1 MNESQ
6 KRINR
11 LVDEN
16 EQLTAKNLNLQEE
29 IQKIDRMLATITQGT
44 YLNNTNIDF
53 HNI

>member
-16 EQLTAKNLNLQEE
+16 EQLTAKNLSLQEE
-29 IQKIDRMLATITQGT
+29 IQKIDRMLATITKGT
-44 YLNNTNIDF
+44 
-53 HNI
+53 